1 MKKILKEIPKLEG
14 SVLLIGDLLA
24 IEEKIEKNT
33 KITEVYCLNNNNNS
47 LDTDSETSESINND
61 FNLKHLHEYLKN
73 GVDNVFCNYEEIKNE
88 IPSFVREILRVT
100 KKNIYVFFTKKDDY
114 TF

>member
-14 SVLLIGDLLA
+14 SILLIGDLLA

-33 KITEVYCLNNNNNS
+33 KITEVYCLNKNNNI
-47 LDTDSETSESINND
+47 LETESETSESINND
-61 FNLKHLHEYLKN
+61 FNLEHIHEYLKN

-100 KKNIYVFFTKKDDY
+100 KKNIYVFFTKK
-114 TF
+114 